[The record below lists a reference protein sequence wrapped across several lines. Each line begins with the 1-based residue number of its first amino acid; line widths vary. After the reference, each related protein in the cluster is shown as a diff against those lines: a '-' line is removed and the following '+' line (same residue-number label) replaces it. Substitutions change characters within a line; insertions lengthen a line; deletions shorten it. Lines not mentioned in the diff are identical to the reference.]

1 MGAGAVALA
10 LGLVVW
16 AACLQAAAGCGFP
29 LITDAAGRAVPDAFV
44 QITAAPRAGGAA
56 VQRGV
61 FLGKVAA
68 FGPCPPAKAD
78 AVSLPVRL
86 ANASGAPLRPTLAHP
101 LRPDAVPPGGVCT
114 ARRVPGGLRVDVCVC
129 LSLWVSL
136 SGCACEYAC
145 ACVERGRREERE
157 QGGEPW
163 ERWRGGEF
171 QRAAV
176 NVLLLAGGMQEACD
190 RVDPSPRTIIVADR
204 GTCNFLNKTLHA
216 EAANASGILVGNTAV
231 EGVCVCG
238 SVRVWQCA

>member
-86 ANASGAPLRPTLAHP
+86 ANASGAPCSPRPPTPCVLTLC
-101 LRPDAVPPGGVCT
+101 RPAACALPGVC
-114 ARRVPGGLRVDVCVC
+114 RVGCVWMCAFVC
-129 LSLWVSL
+129 LS
-136 SGCACEYAC
+136 GCLFLG
-145 ACVERGRREERE
+145 V
-157 QGGEPW
+157 
-163 ERWRGGEF
+163 
-171 QRAAV
+171 RAST
-176 NVLLLAGGMQEACD
+176 
-190 RVDPSPRTIIVADR
+190 R
-204 GTCNFLNKTLHA
+204 
-216 EAANASGILVGNTAV
+216 
-231 EGVCVCG
+231 
-238 SVRVWQCA
+238 VRVWREGGARSESRAESHGRGGGGASFNERL